1 MSLLPWHAI
10 KFPLLVLFAVAI
22 FAGAGAWWSSTQ
34 LEQAKTA
41 RKQQTLANQAAREK
55 LHRSD
60 TEKRLIQQ
68 YQGAYRALSARGFIG
83 AENRLAWLESM
94 QQANRDA
101 QLYGLD
107 YSLDPREVALVPLP
121 WGRANSSVILRQTVM
136 RIKMPILVEDD
147 LTHFL
152 DALQQRTQSL
162 FRVRMCQVSHTAA
175 AAPLQAINRPELE
188 VECELLWFTVAATGE
203 SET

>member
-1 MSLLPWHAI
+1 MASLPWHAI
-10 KFPLLVLFAVAI
+10 KVPLVVLLAVTVL
-22 FAGAGAWWSSTQ
+22 AGAGVWWSSEQ

-41 RKQQTLANQAAREK
+41 RQQQTLANQAARDK

-60 TEKRLIQQ
+60 TEKQLIQQ
-68 YQGAYRALSARGFIG
+68 YQGAYRALGARGVIG
-83 AENRLAWLESM
+83 AENRLAWLESV

-107 YSLDPREVALVPLP
+107 YSLDPREVALVPLSL
-121 WGRANSSVILRQTVM
+121 GQTNSSVTLRQTVM

-152 DALQQRTQSL
+152 DALQQRTQGL
-162 FRVRMCQVSHTAA
+162 YRVRMCQISHAA

-188 VECELLWFTVAATGE
+188 VECELLWYTVAATGE
-203 SET
+203 SES